1 MATGLY
7 LNAAPF
13 DRTAVP
19 IKKFLPRLDKLK
31 ELVKSL
37 RSDFAEDV
45 SSNEKSTGR
54 VLTGDKRLTAIQR
67 QYFQRQNWTNFYPGA
82 SFDLL
87 EHTLNAVEAVCDF
100 MSMELSDPNYAGH
113 SEGWLWNHW
122 ICLLTMIV
130 KEHGLPY
137 EVRKDSDKQKPNSPI
152 SPFVLFVD
160 ELQKCIPNEFR
171 RHSPPGSERRE
182 ALATAIGRARE
193 GIDVDCKFSDVID
206 IPGIN
211 ELLR

>member
-1 MATGLY
+1 
-7 LNAAPF
+7 
-13 DRTAVP
+13 
-19 IKKFLPRLDKLK
+19 
-31 ELVKSL
+31 
-37 RSDFAEDV
+37 
-45 SSNEKSTGR
+45 
-54 VLTGDKRLTAIQR
+54 
-67 QYFQRQNWTNFYPGA
+67 
-82 SFDLL
+82 
-87 EHTLNAVEAVCDF
+87 
-100 MSMELSDPNYAGH
+100 
-113 SEGWLWNHW
+113 
-122 ICLLTMIV
+122 MIV

-193 GIDVDCKFSDVID
+193 GIDVGCKFSDVID